1 MVGFSAF
8 GTDASNQA
16 LGHVHQREVVCED
29 PWILFPGNIQG
40 RHIREAGA
48 KGCTLVTVESGEVSE
63 VEHQTLDV
71 MRWSLCEVDV
81 SHCDSVDAIYQAV
94 RDALQI
100 SLDDAEGRPAAV
112 RLMLHGRC
120 SVHSQL
126 QAELDH
132 WAQEYRALA
141 TGLGGAGLWLEKVV
155 IRTRPAR
162 SLEDRPVQDDA
173 LGGLLQAI
181 DAMEF
186 DQASLDALVEEI
198 SPLRQKLPAEMVA
211 GDDPYDP
218 TDPEQL
224 KTTLESIKAL
234 LVNRLLTSEPTR

>member
-1 MVGFSAF
+1 M
-8 GTDASNQA
+8 
-16 LGHVHQREVVCED
+16 
-29 PWILFPGNIQG
+29 
-40 RHIREAGA
+40 
-48 KGCTLVTVESGEVSE
+48 
-63 VEHQTLDV
+63 
-71 MRWSLCEVDV
+71 
-81 SHCDSVDAIYQAV
+81 
-94 RDALQI
+94 
-100 SLDDAEGRPAAV
+100 
-112 RLMLHGRC
+112 
-120 SVHSQL
+120 
-126 QAELDH
+126 
-132 WAQEYRALA
+132 A

-198 SPLRQKLPAEMVA
+198 SPLRQKLPAEMVG